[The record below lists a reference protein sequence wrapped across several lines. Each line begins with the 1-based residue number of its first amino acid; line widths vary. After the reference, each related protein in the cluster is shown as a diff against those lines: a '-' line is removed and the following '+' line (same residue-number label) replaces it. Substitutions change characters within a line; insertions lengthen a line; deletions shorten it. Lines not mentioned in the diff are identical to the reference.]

1 MNEEEK
7 KALKLLKDKARDAAM
22 GIAEETEVY
31 QNAENI
37 IRKNPILAA
46 TVKSIVDK
54 EIGAEFDIGENKTL
68 GFMYKPEEKQA
79 KLGFKMTF
87 EDGGFI
93 NKYAPGDTVLPDELK
108 KLTVW
113 DSMNDRIARLTD
125 EYKAGQIGK
134 TTLSE
139 AQLTKARLFGLKH
152 NNVQYTNIMELTFGK
167 NSKEVLL
174 VDFNT
179 PTGQKNLYKT
189 ALEQGAGNGKPWF
202 KGYPGAASHFKKNV
216 TSVIGDQKLGY
227 NAAAAIKDS
236 DIMISQGKKIGAGS
250 RGPVLTED
258 IYQKVVKSIE
268 NIKDPGTKNLAKL
281 MLTTGIR
288 RDDLVRLTAA
298 DINLEAKTITP
309 TSFKGAP
316 SRTIPLSDTAVS
328 ILRNQMN
335 LNRYEQI
342 FYKAGINNLGD
353 HYGKKI
359 NTAFNNIKIED
370 NVQKIFRKFTLE
382 DLRRSFM
389 SRADALGVPEEV
401 IDRLVGHTTKGT
413 KRKYTKGKTTT
424 ALGLDE
430 SILKHVNNLEKD
442 LYGQLKLTSQEAIN
456 TFSGGQRAAVTT
468 LGQQVEEITQP
479 KIQPQPV
486 IEERIPVKTEKPIV
500 QERIAIPEEVEQ
512 KSTKALNGE
521 EIVPRN
527 KKGNSERIKLALE
540 KAGKT
545 GKYSALMIALT
556 KIGKAAT
563 VLAPVEPLQVAN
575 QLLGGEEG
583 LYKGKLFGV
592 FEPTISKDVQS
603 TQEFLGMDK
612 QQDKQIE
619 MPEEMEQFDRQSR
632 L

>member
-1 MNEEEK
+1 
-7 KALKLLKDKARDAAM
+7 
-22 GIAEETEVY
+22 
-31 QNAENI
+31 
-37 IRKNPILAA
+37 
-46 TVKSIVDK
+46 
-54 EIGAEFDIGENKTL
+54 
-68 GFMYKPEEKQA
+68 
-79 KLGFKMTF
+79 
-87 EDGGFI
+87 
-93 NKYAPGDTVLPDELK
+93 
-108 KLTVW
+108 
-113 DSMNDRIARLTD
+113 
-125 EYKAGQIGK
+125 
-134 TTLSE
+134 
-139 AQLTKARLFGLKH
+139 
-152 NNVQYTNIMELTFGK
+152 
-167 NSKEVLL
+167 
-174 VDFNT
+174 
-179 PTGQKNLYKT
+179 
-189 ALEQGAGNGKPWF
+189 
-202 KGYPGAASHFKKNV
+202 
-216 TSVIGDQKLGY
+216 
-227 NAAAAIKDS
+227 
-236 DIMISQGKKIGAGS
+236 
-250 RGPVLTED
+250 
-258 IYQKVVKSIE
+258 
-268 NIKDPGTKNLAKL
+268 
-281 MLTTGIR
+281 
-288 RDDLVRLTAA
+288 
-298 DINLEAKTITP
+298 
-309 TSFKGAP
+309 
-316 SRTIPLSDTAVS
+316 
-328 ILRNQMN
+328 
-335 LNRYEQI
+335 
-342 FYKAGINNLGD
+342 
-353 HYGKKI
+353 
-359 NTAFNNIKIED
+359 
-370 NVQKIFRKFTLE
+370 
-382 DLRRSFM
+382 
-389 SRADALGVPEEV
+389 
-401 IDRLVGHTTKGT
+401 
-413 KRKYTKGKTTT
+413 
-424 ALGLDE
+424 
-430 SILKHVNNLEKD
+430 KD